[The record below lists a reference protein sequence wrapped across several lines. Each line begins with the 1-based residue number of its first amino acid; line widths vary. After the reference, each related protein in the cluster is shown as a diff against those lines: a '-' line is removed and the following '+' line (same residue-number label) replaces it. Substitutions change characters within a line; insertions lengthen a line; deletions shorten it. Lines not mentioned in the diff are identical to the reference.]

1 MGFEGDSFS
10 SPAGSVVLASD
21 SGARPVA
28 SPDMDEDM
36 LLATSSDELEMES
49 VEMDVS
55 KKSVSCS
62 TQQSPAY
69 DKLLDLMDRASLTQ
83 FKLVL
88 PEA

>member
-1 MGFEGDSFS
+1 MVFEGDSFT
-10 SPAGSVVLASD
+10 SPTGSVILVSD
-21 SGARPVA
+21 SGVCPVV

-49 VEMDVS
+49 VETDVS
-55 KKSVSCS
+55 KRSVSCS

-69 DKLLDLMDRASLTQ
+69 DKLLDLMTCANLTQ
-83 FKLVL
+83 FKVVL